1 MGIDATVAV
10 SLLPSYI
17 TAAAK
22 SASAIFKLR
31 SEEKSRKHRGYSQD
45 DTGAKGFLA
54 LVVNHL
60 GGVGPEE
67 FWEWFDGAF
76 IEALLAELRAGEVNR
91 CAMKRK
97 EHALQKAQAAL
108 MRASAE
114 MLARCTADSECPDPQ

>member
-1 MGIDATVAV
+1 MR
-10 SLLPSYI
+10 
-17 TAAAK
+17 
-22 SASAIFKLR
+22 SA
-31 SEEKSRKHRGYSQD
+31 EKSRKHKGYSQD

-67 FWEWFDGAF
+67 FWKWFDGAF
-76 IEALLAELRAGEVNR
+76 IEALLTELLAGEVSR
-91 CAMKRK
+91 SAMKRK

-114 MLARCTADSECPDPQ
+114 MLTRCTADTDCPDPR